1 MRYIFLFLF
10 VFLAGCFEDGNNPL
24 TSSTTKKTISGKL
37 NLTNAGV
44 DPSAVRVSCAGIVT
58 TPTNDGSWTISK
70 NVVAGRVAS
79 SSSDTVKIII
89 GNDTLKEIP
98 VISWD
103 TILPTNYIVQRN
115 ISVQLFKALLNDT
128 VEAVFWDNDSVA
140 HVVTLGQATKNMF
153 SGFIYTAYDDIAYR
167 NNSSLYGLFVRV
179 KNDGVTR
186 FSDIVNVTAKT
197 GDLDFDSTQ
206 VPKKKESVRYMYSI
220 TPNDSNIN
228 NYKDTIFGTMVV
240 DTIFD
245 TADYDSFCHYAK
257 GDTAIIGDT
266 NIQYTDANV
275 FRDIDS
281 YLKNS
286 ISHRFVVKNQD
297 VPATIMYRYVDKY
310 GQEQYSYYT
319 EKTFNVKDLMTFKV
333 INPEHNTKF
342 ILIREIKRI
351 RYLY

>member
-186 FSDIVNVTAKT
+186 FSDIVNVTAKC
-197 GDLDFDSTQ
+197 
-206 VPKKKESVRYMYSI
+206 VYSCGCFKCARSRAHI
-220 TPNDSNIN
+220 
-228 NYKDTIFGTMVV
+228 
-240 DTIFD
+240 
-245 TADYDSFCHYAK
+245 K
-257 GDTAIIGDT
+257 GAGACSKT
-266 NIQYTDANV
+266 NI
-275 FRDIDS
+275 
-281 YLKNS
+281 
-286 ISHRFVVKNQD
+286 
-297 VPATIMYRYVDKY
+297 
-310 GQEQYSYYT
+310 
-319 EKTFNVKDLMTFKV
+319 
-333 INPEHNTKF
+333 
-342 ILIREIKRI
+342 
-351 RYLY
+351 